1 MKYITLLL
9 SILTFNF
16 SVSAQISDAEHSADY
31 YLFMSGKVS
40 AQVKRDFFPINS
52 FDGKR
57 LQLTGWKKP
66 LKPVDGLNC
75 SMQPVMVISKYFA
88 EIRDL
93 EFTFD
98 SQAEKLRTMMA
109 INEMNAEQMRQ
120 QATTEFENAVAAM
133 DGNRQLV
140 SEGDRS
146 VEALGELT
154 KEQTEKEL
162 LYSGLNKRV
171 DSLYGR
177 CTIVP
182 DTDLE
187 NAYSV
192 AVLSFEGV
200 GATKTSAGQ
209 RSIFVRIAPIGDLKT
224 GVGESVKF
232 DYSFPE
238 LKATSAKIDLFLFNG
253 DSKHVATNLSRG
265 LKPLTTEEFEELR
278 NIEKKAKTKKPAS

>member
-1 MKYITLLL
+1 MKYITLSLSLL
-9 SILTFNF
+9 VFGS
-16 SVSAQISDAEHSADY
+16 SVSAQISDAEPSADY

-40 AQVKRDFFPINS
+40 AQIKRDFFPIES

-57 LQLTGWKKP
+57 LQLTGSKKS

-75 SMQPVMVISKYFA
+75 SMQPVMVISKYFV

-93 EFTFD
+93 EFSFD

-120 QATTEFENAVAAM
+120 QATNEFEKAVAAM
-133 DGNRQLV
+133 NGDRQLV

-154 KEQTEKEL
+154 KDRTEKEL
-162 LYSGLNKRV
+162 LYSGLHKQV

-182 DTDLE
+182 DTDLK
-187 NAYSV
+187 NAYTV

-200 GATKTSAGQ
+200 GATNKSAGQ
-209 RSIFVRIAPIGDLKT
+209 QATFVRIAPVGDLKT
-224 GVGESVKF
+224 GVGEPIKF

-238 LKATSAKIDLFLFNG
+238 LKASSAKIDLFLFNG

-265 LKPLTTEEFEELR
+265 LKPLTTEEFEEFR
-278 NIEKKAKTKKPAS
+278 NIEKKAKTKNAG

>member
-1 MKYITLLL
+1 MKYITLSLSLL
-9 SILTFNF
+9 VFGF
-16 SVSAQISDAEHSADY
+16 SLSAQISDAETSADY

-40 AQVKRDFFPINS
+40 AQIKRDFFPIES

-57 LQLTGWKKP
+57 LQLTGSKKS

-75 SMQPVMVISKYFA
+75 SMQPVMVISKYFV

-93 EFTFD
+93 EFSFD

-120 QATTEFENAVAAM
+120 QATNEFEKAVAAM
-133 DGNRQLV
+133 NGDRQLV

-154 KEQTEKEL
+154 KDRTEKEL
-162 LYSGLNKRV
+162 LYSGLHKQV

-182 DTDLE
+182 DTDLK
-187 NAYSV
+187 NAYTV

-200 GATKTSAGQ
+200 GATNTSAGQ
-209 RSIFVRIAPIGDLKT
+209 QATFVRIAPVGDLKT
-224 GVGESVKF
+224 GVGEPIKF

-238 LKATSAKIDLFLFNG
+238 LKASSAKIDLFLFNG

-265 LKPLTTEEFEELR
+265 LKPLTTDEFEQLR
-278 NIEKKAKTKKPAS
+278 DIEKKAQSKKAG

>member
-1 MKYITLLL
+1 MKYTTLSLSLL
-9 SILTFNF
+9 VFGF
-16 SVSAQISDAEHSADY
+16 SVSAQISDSEPSADY
-31 YLFMSGKVS
+31 YLFLSGKVS
-40 AQVKRDFFPINS
+40 AQIKRDFFPIES
-52 FDGKR
+52 FGGKR
-57 LQLTGWKKP
+57 LQLTGSKKS

-75 SMQPVMVISKYFA
+75 SMQPVMVISKYFV

-120 QATTEFENAVAAM
+120 QATNEFEKAVAAM
-133 DGNRQLV
+133 NGNRQLV

-154 KEQTEKEL
+154 KDQTEKEL
-162 LYSGLNKRV
+162 LYSGLHKQV

-182 DTDLE
+182 DTDLK
-187 NAYSV
+187 NAYAV
-192 AVLSFEGV
+192 AVLIFEGV
-200 GATKTSAGQ
+200 EATNTSAGQ
-209 RSIFVRIAPIGDLKT
+209 QATFVRIAPVGDLQA
-224 GVGESVKF
+224 GVGEPIKF

-265 LKPLTTEEFEELR
+265 LKPLTTVEFEQLR
-278 NIEKKAKTKKPAS
+278 DIEKKAKTKNAG

>member
-1 MKYITLLL
+1 MKYITLSFSLL
-9 SILTFNF
+9 VF
-16 SVSAQISDAEHSADY
+16 SFSASAQIPDAEPSADY

-40 AQVKRDFFPINS
+40 AQIKRDFFPIES

-57 LQLTGWKKP
+57 LQLTGSKKS

-75 SMQPVMVISKYFA
+75 SLQPVMVISKYFA
-88 EIRDL
+88 EIREL

-133 DGNRQLV
+133 DGRGQLV

-154 KEQTEKEL
+154 QDQTEKEL
-162 LYSGLNKRV
+162 LYSGLHKQV

-187 NAYSV
+187 NAYTV

-200 GATKTSAGQ
+200 GATKTSPGQ
-209 RSIFVRIAPIGDLKT
+209 RSIFVRIAPIGDLQA
-224 GVGESVKF
+224 GVGEPIKF

-265 LKPLTTEEFEELR
+265 LKPLTTEEFEEFR
-278 NIEKKAKTKKPAS
+278 NIEKKAKTKNAG

>member
-1 MKYITLLL
+1 MRYISLTLGLL
-9 SILTFNF
+9 VFGI
-16 SVSAQISDAEHSADY
+16 SVRAQDSVVEQSPAY
-31 YLFMSGKVS
+31 YLFLSGKVS
-40 AQVKRDFFPINS
+40 VQVKRDFFPIEN

-57 LQLTGWKKP
+57 LQLTGSKKS
-66 LKPVDGLNC
+66 LKPVGGLNC

-93 EFTFD
+93 DLNFD

-133 DGNRQLV
+133 DGQRQLI
-140 SEGDRS
+140 SAGDRS

-154 KEQTEKEL
+154 KDQTEKEL
-162 LYSGLNKRV
+162 LYSGLNKQV
-171 DSLYGR
+171 DSIYGR
-177 CTIVP
+177 CTVVP
-182 DTDLE
+182 ETDLE
-187 NAYSV
+187 NAYAV

-200 GATKTSAGQ
+200 GATETSAGQ
-209 RSIFVRIAPIGDLKT
+209 RATFVRIAPIGDLKT

-238 LKATSAKIDLFLFNG
+238 LKATTAKIDLFLFNG

-265 LKPLTTEEFEELR
+265 LKPLTTEQFEELR
-278 NIEKKAKTKKPAS
+278 NIEKKAKAK

>member
-1 MKYITLLL
+1 MKHIPLSLGLLL
-9 SILTFNF
+9 LT
-16 SVSAQISDAEHSADY
+16 SSLDAQELHTDESPAY

-40 AQVKRDFFPINS
+40 VQIKKDFFPIEN

-57 LQLTGWKKP
+57 LQLTGSKKS
-66 LKPVDGLNC
+66 LKPVHGLNC
-75 SMQPVMVISKYFA
+75 SMKPVMVISKYFA

-93 EFTFD
+93 ELNFD
-98 SQAEKLRTMMA
+98 SRAEKLRTMMA

-133 DGNRQLV
+133 DGRGQLI

-154 KEQTEKEL
+154 REQTEKEL

-171 DSLYGR
+171 DSIYGR

-182 DTDLE
+182 ETDLE
-187 NAYSV
+187 NAYAV

-209 RSIFVRIAPIGDLKT
+209 PATFVRIAPIGDLKT
-224 GVGESVKF
+224 GVGELVKF

-253 DSKHVATNLSRG
+253 NSKHVATNLSRG

-278 NIEKKAKTKKPAS
+278 NIEKKGQAKKAG